1 MSRNKKNNEQK
12 GLRVERHF
20 TKDGVNVYDMFTYD
34 YRTSVI
40 KNPNGSVVF
49 EMNNVEV
56 PNFWS
61 QVATDVLAQ
70 KYFRKAGVP
79 QADGGSG
86 RETSIKQV
94 AHRMAHCWMQWGN
107 DYNYFDSSDDAQ
119 VFYDELAY
127 MIVGQYAAPNSPQW
141 FNTGLHSSYGITG
154 KPQGHYFVNPRTGN
168 LEKSTSAYER
178 PQPHACFILSV
189 DDDLVNEGG
198 IMDLW
203 VREAR
208 IFKYGSGVG
217 TNFSK
222 IRGSQEKL
230 SGGGSSSGL
239 MSFLKIGD
247 RAAGAIKSG
256 GTTRRA
262 AKMVCLD
269 LDHPEIVEFINWK
282 KDEEKKVA
290 ALIAAGYP
298 SDYEGEAYATV
309 SGQNSNNSVRIP
321 NEFFEALKE
330 GKNWDLKSRTD
341 GRVIKSMPASELWE
355 MIGQAAWACADP
367 GVQYDS
373 TINEWHT
380 CPEGGRINASNPCS
394 EYMFLDNTAC
404 NLASL
409 NLMRFFNTETLEF
422 DVKAY
427 EHAARLW
434 TMVLEI
440 SVLMAQ
446 FPSPEVAQLSYEYRT
461 LGLGYANLGSVLMVA
476 GIPYDSPKAF
486 AWCGALTAILNGVAY
501 QTSAEMAK
509 YLGAFPKFEENK
521 AHMMRVMRNHRYAA
535 YNATDAYEELT
546 IKPVGIDPKYCPDY
560 LLASACNNW
569 DLAVQMGEAH
579 GYRNAQ
585 ATVIAPTGTIGLV
598 MDCDTTGI
606 EPDFALVKFKK
617 LSGGGYFKIINSSV
631 PAALK
636 NLGYSATEIDAII
649 KYATGSATLN
659 GAPFINPESL
669 KFRGFTNEEIEKLD
683 KASAGAFEIGFAFN
697 VWTLGEA
704 CLQRLGFKP
713 EEYNNHNFNL
723 LRKLGFTRQEI
734 EAANDFICGTMTVEG
749 APLLKE
755 EHLPVFDCAN
765 KCGNKGE
772 RYIAAT
778 GHIRM
783 MAAAQPFLSGAI
795 SKTINLPNEASLDNI
810 KECYQM
816 SWELGLKAN
825 ALYRDGCKLSQP
837 LSNKSDVKDEE
848 EIQVAVEQ
856 VLGEDAHKPV
866 GELSPEQVLEAATA
880 ILNRTHD
887 TAFKHKLAGVVARK
901 TLPGKRAGFTQKATV
916 GGQTI
921 FVRTGEYEDGT
932 LGEIFV
938 DLHKEGATLRSLM
951 NCFSIAVSLGLQ
963 YGVPLEEYV
972 DKFTFTRFEPAGM
985 VTGHDNIKQST
996 SIIDYMF
1003 RMLGFEY
1010 LGREDFVQVEP
1021 NDLQRAHLAV
1031 NVHKSQNLNLNPK
1044 ANVEP
1049 SATATAPAIG
1059 FYKPV
1064 EVKATAMAPVAATSS
1079 LENPIDQVSE
1089 MNKRMGDSPACPTC
1103 GHITIRSGACYKCLN
1118 CGTQTGCS

>member
-1 MSRNKKNNEQK
+1 
-12 GLRVERHF
+12 
-20 TKDGVNVYDMFTYD
+20 MFTYD

-290 ALIAAGYP
+290 ALIAAGYA

-795 SKTINLPNEASLDNI
+795 SKTINLPNEATLDNI

-848 EIQVAVEQ
+848 EIQEAVEQ

-1064 EVKATAMAPVAATSS
+1064 EVKSTAMAPVAASSS